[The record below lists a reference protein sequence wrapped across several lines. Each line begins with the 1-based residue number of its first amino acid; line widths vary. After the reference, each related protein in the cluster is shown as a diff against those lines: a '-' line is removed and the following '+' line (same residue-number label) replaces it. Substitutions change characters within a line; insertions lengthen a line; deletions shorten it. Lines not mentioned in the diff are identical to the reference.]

1 MPNLRRHPAI
11 LAIGAVLLATLG
23 QAAPGDPPR
32 QATQP
37 AAPDPSRSG
46 APVEPR
52 DFAEADALI
61 AYHRLIGGEPD
72 FRALAEAILLDRG
85 PSSPYSSGTGG
96 AEGRFALDRARRRLR
111 SEFEAFDLDRPYTLQ
126 FAARIL
132 DYDRGRGGIPL
143 NVGAFRSAFAKDPT
157 GQSGGFLIRFRNA
170 EAIGVVPAADVGEAR
185 ALLRT
190 AGLDPDSGRPSYGL
204 VEVTFALAGV
214 LPKAVEVRENSLAA
228 EVLAARVVSATGQ
241 LLHDFHR
248 VSSVAA
254 ATARRR
260 AGPPVLKAAE
270 VHGLRIGMTLD
281 EAQAAALRGHGTQH
295 GSAFYAGLP
304 GGTQGGSGFPEC
316 SSGVAATVRSSGVPL
331 SPEPSY
337 AACVAF
343 WTVGPG
349 DRMAG
354 RLTAATGVRFLPGA
368 DPEEVRRGLER
379 SFGPPIEEIG
389 GRLIWIGLDPAA
401 GARDGM
407 VEIRA
412 EFARVAQGGPKRTP
426 GVVLAVSL
434 ERHMPA
440 PTSP

>member
-1 MPNLRRHPAI
+1 MPSLRRHPAV
-11 LAIGAVLLATLG
+11 LAIGAVLLATPG
-23 QAAPGDPPR
+23 HAAPEVPPR

-37 AAPDPSRSG
+37 AARNPSRSD

-132 DYDRGRGGIPL
+132 DYDRGRGGIAL
-143 NVGAFRSAFAKDPT
+143 DVGAFRSAFAKDPT
-157 GQSGGFLIRFRNA
+157 GRSGGFLLRFRNA
-170 EAIGVVPAADVGEAR
+170 EAIGVVPTADAEEAR
-185 ALLRT
+185 ALLQT
-190 AGLDPDSGRPSYGL
+190 AGLDPDPRRPSHGL

-228 EVLAARVVSATGQ
+228 EILSARVVSATGRPV
-241 LLHDFHR
+241 HHFDR

-254 ATARRR
+254 ATARRG
-260 AGPPVLKAAE
+260 AGPPILKAAE
-270 VHGLRIGMTLD
+270 VHGLRIGMALD
-281 EAQAAALRGHGTQH
+281 EARAAALRRHGTQH
-295 GSAFYAGLP
+295 GSAFYSGLP
-304 GGTQGGSGFPEC
+304 GEARGGSGFPEC
-316 SSGVAATVRSSGVPL
+316 SSGVVATVRSSGVPH
-331 SPEPSY
+331 SPEPPY

-343 WTVGPG
+343 WTAGPG

-354 RLTAATGVRFLPGA
+354 RLTAATGVRFLPDA
-368 DPEEVRRGLER
+368 DPGEVRRGLER
-379 SFGPPIEEIG
+379 SFGPPLEEIG
-389 GRLIWIGLDPAA
+389 GRLVWIGLDPAA

-412 EFARVAQGGPKRTP
+412 EFARLAQGGPARYP
-426 GVVLAVSL
+426 GVVLALSL